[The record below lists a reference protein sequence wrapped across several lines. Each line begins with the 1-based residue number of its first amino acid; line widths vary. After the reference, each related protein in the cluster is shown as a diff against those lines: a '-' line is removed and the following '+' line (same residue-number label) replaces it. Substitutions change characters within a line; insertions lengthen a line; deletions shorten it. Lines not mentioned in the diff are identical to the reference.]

1 MSEKMIGSPR
11 DTCLFEFFAVLF
23 VGRIDDQRSFGGL
36 DQYEIRFFAF
46 DDFFPVDILLV
57 PRDIQSP
64 DFEIARGLFAAGR
77 REKQHTQQENVIS
90 NVRHKRIFGVKR
102 LVKYWPDR
110 GSAYSDVCFDLVR
123 VRKVTKRFCFFF
135 IADTIF
141 P

>member
-1 MSEKMIGSPR
+1 MIGSPR

-64 DFEIARGLFAAGR
+64 DFEKTASDLEIWGLVPR
-77 REKQHTQQENVIS
+77 DIQS
-90 NVRHKRIFGVKR
+90 
-102 LVKYWPDR
+102 PD
-110 GSAYSDVCFDLVR
+110 F
-123 VRKVTKRFCFFF
+123 
-135 IADTIF
+135 
-141 P
+141 

>member
-23 VGRIDDQRSFGGL
+23 LGRIDDQRSFGGL

-64 DFEIARGLFAAGR
+64 DFEIARGLFA
-77 REKQHTQQENVIS
+77 

-123 VRKVTKRFCFFF
+123 VRKVTKRFCFSF
-135 IADTIF
+135 IAYTIF